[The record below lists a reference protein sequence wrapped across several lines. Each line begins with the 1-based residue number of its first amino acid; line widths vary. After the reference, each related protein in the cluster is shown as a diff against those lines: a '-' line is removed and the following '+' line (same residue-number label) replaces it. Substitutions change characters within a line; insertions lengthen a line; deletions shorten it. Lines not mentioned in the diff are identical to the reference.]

1 MTSHDRVNA
10 PTAPEADM
18 REIAD
23 ALVIFGATGDLA
35 RKKLYPA
42 LFRLATRGRLHVPVV
57 GVARSAW
64 DDNQLR
70 SYARESV
77 RLVHGMTSDVELD
90 TFAGHLS
97 YVSGDYGDPV

>member
-1 MTSHDRVNA
+1 MASHDRVNA
-10 PTAPEADM
+10 LTAPEADM

-42 LFRLATRGRLHVPVV
+42 LFRLAARGRLRVPVV

-64 DDNQLR
+64 DDDQLR
-70 SYARESV
+70 SYACESV
-77 RLVHGMTSDVELD
+77 RLVNGMAPTPTS
-90 TFAGHLS
+90 TRSPGTSHT
-97 YVSGDYGDPV
+97 